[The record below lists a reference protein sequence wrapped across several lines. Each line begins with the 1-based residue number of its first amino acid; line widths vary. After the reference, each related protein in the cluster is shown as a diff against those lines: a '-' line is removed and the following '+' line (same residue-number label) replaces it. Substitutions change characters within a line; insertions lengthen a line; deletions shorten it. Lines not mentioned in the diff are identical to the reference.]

1 MEENE
6 VVEEVTTPRILD
18 ENDNEITMDDVDL
31 ELGYLRADQLL
42 KEHHEAIEFQEEQ
55 WHYAVTCY
63 YFEDGSE
70 MKIEEEDDP
79 HIERIDA
86 DNGVFG
92 FIPQDEEEEQL
103 VLKGIDLK
111 QAVDKEQV
119 DAKEAWDEYEDI
131 QRYIKY
137 TPEELE
143 EKKQREEEQARR
155 EEFMG
160 TGPERLT
167 NVEEGLGTAE
177 INIDDLQVTM
187 ADMFLM
193 M

>member
-1 MEENE
+1 MAEEE
-6 VVEEVTTPRILD
+6 IKEPRILNEDD
-18 ENDNEITMDDVDL
+18 EEITMDDVDL
-31 ELGYLRADQLL
+31 ELGYLRPDQLL
-42 KEHHEAIEFQEEQ
+42 KEHHDAIEFQEEQ

-92 FIPQDEEEEQL
+92 FIPQNEEEEQL

-143 EKKQREEEQARR
+143 EKKAREEEQARR

-160 TGPERLT
+160 TGPERL
-167 NVEEGLGTAE
+167 NTAE
-177 INIDDLQVTM
+177 GNIEDLTTTIS
-187 ADMFLM
+187 DMFVMGLAI
-193 M
+193 

>member
-1 MEENE
+1 MEENT
-6 VVEEVTTPRILD
+6 EEIKEPRILNEDD
-18 ENDNEITMDDVDL
+18 EEITMEDVDL
-31 ELGYLRADQLL
+31 ELGYLRPDQLL

-63 YFEDGSE
+63 YFEDGTD
-70 MKIEEEDDP
+70 MKITSEDDP

-92 FIPQDEEEEQL
+92 FIPQTDEEEAL
-103 VLKGIDLK
+103 ALKGIDLEQK
-111 QAVDKEQV
+111 VDKEQV

-131 QRYIKY
+131 RRYILY